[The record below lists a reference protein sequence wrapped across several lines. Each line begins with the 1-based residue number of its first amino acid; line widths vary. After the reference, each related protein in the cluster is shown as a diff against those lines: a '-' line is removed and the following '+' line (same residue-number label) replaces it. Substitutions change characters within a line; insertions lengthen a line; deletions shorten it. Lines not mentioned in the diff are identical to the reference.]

1 MGCGGGGYAY
11 MAKKLLAYFGWDESL
26 LYNMGAIATYAGTR
40 RIDVLEDSDGVEKW
54 LTWRL
59 DAPQIDFSRL
69 NAL

>member
-1 MGCGGGGYAY
+1 M
-11 MAKKLLAYFGWDESL
+11 
-26 LYNMGAIATYAGTR
+26 YNMGAIATYAGTR